1 MILQFGDHHHRDVVT
16 HSMAPEKVEI
26 FKSLETWAE
35 HNVLIHLKPVDKSWQ
50 PTDFLPESEAS
61 EGFFEQVKELRE
73 RCKQLPAEYFVVLV
87 GEMIT
92 EEALPT
98 YQTMFNSLDGVRDE
112 TGASLTSWATWI
124 RAWTAE
130 ENRHGDLLNKY
141 LYLSGRVDMKQIE
154 RSIQYLIRSG
164 TDHKFENNPYNG
176 FVYAS
181 FQERATFISHGNTA
195 RLVKEHGDMKLAQI
209 CGTIASD
216 EKRHETAYTKIV
228 EKLFEID
235 PDDTILALAG
245 MMKKRFRMPG
255 HLMYDGQDDKT
266 FDHFSAVT
274 QRLGVYTGQDY
285 ADILEF
291 LIKIWGVE
299 KLVGLTNEGHKAQ
312 DFVCGLPSRIRRILE
327 NKALVDMAE
336 KAGSAVPFSWLRLIG
351 IVSFLSET
359 FEVGLID
366 PDFLSI
372 VVLIIAAMKRMVGKN
387 NCRDERFIIEVTLP
401 WKEEGLFKDDIEDV
415 AARPD
420 AEPQS
425 VLSVFQRQATDNVEA
440 QQQVHATATGKR
452 GGKRKSVI
460 SGLPCKNAMPC
471 ITHIWATYEKFVTH
485 CFLEDAYLRC
495 YVGIIHPMP
504 EKSKWPHVEADEIL
518 PPIVQ
523 RPPGRPKTCRRR
535 EADERLAHRRRLAV
549 YYSYYRGVG
558 LNIKGC
564 LVDPANAHK
573 KTMHILAESI
583 RIESGNP
590 DLDKRK
596 SGCWAYR
603 KNLAATLSSGAS
615 FIRVNVARNSTPG
628 GSAIE
633 PSPNTPTPTLEQ
645 STRGSGT
652 KKAAT
657 KEAVGISR
665 GKERQRNA
673 STATNICFDQFS
685 MPPTRGI
692 EIREGGKSS
701 GTTPQ
706 YGPVQTKRD
715 LKGRA
720 AAQIGFMSNTKHIH
734 HAKYQHE
741 QDNIQQPND

>member
-1 MILQFGDHHHRDVVT
+1 MALRLQAVYFMSRKLPSQCHCIASPRCLMLSSLHTKTISALKMILQFGDHHHRDVVT

-98 YQTMFNSLDGVRDE
+98 YQTMLNSLDGVRDE

-164 TDHKFENNPYNG
+164 MDHNFENNPYNG

-195 RLVKEHGDMKLAQI
+195 RLVKKHGDMKLAQI

-216 EKRHETAYTKIV
+216 EKRHETAYAKIV

-291 LIKIWGVE
+291 LIKRWGVE
-299 KLVGLTNEGHKAQ
+299 KLVGLTSEGRKAQ

-336 KAGSAVPFSWLRLIG
+336 KAGSAVPFSW
-351 IVSFLSET
+351 
-359 FEVGLID
+359 
-366 PDFLSI
+366 
-372 VVLIIAAMKRMVGKN
+372 
-387 NCRDERFIIEVTLP
+387 
-401 WKEEGLFKDDIEDV
+401 
-415 AARPD
+415 
-420 AEPQS
+420 
-425 VLSVFQRQATDNVEA
+425 VFGQE
-440 QQQVHATATGKR
+440 
-452 GGKRKSVI
+452 
-460 SGLPCKNAMPC
+460 
-471 ITHIWATYEKFVTH
+471 
-485 CFLEDAYLRC
+485 
-495 YVGIIHPMP
+495 
-504 EKSKWPHVEADEIL
+504 
-518 PPIVQ
+518 
-523 RPPGRPKTCRRR
+523 
-535 EADERLAHRRRLAV
+535 
-549 YYSYYRGVG
+549 
-558 LNIKGC
+558 
-564 LVDPANAHK
+564 
-573 KTMHILAESI
+573 I
-583 RIESGNP
+583 RI
-590 DLDKRK
+590 
-596 SGCWAYR
+596 
-603 KNLAATLSSGAS
+603 
-615 FIRVNVARNSTPG
+615 
-628 GSAIE
+628 
-633 PSPNTPTPTLEQ
+633 
-645 STRGSGT
+645 
-652 KKAAT
+652 
-657 KEAVGISR
+657 
-665 GKERQRNA
+665 
-673 STATNICFDQFS
+673 
-685 MPPTRGI
+685 
-692 EIREGGKSS
+692 
-701 GTTPQ
+701 
-706 YGPVQTKRD
+706 
-715 LKGRA
+715 
-720 AAQIGFMSNTKHIH
+720 
-734 HAKYQHE
+734 
-741 QDNIQQPND
+741 